1 MSLGQLCLDIL
12 WKYFIILFKRR
23 ITMDCKKYLKLNIVL
38 PIIIGIIIGTILVF
52 SRIFDDI
59 PGLPLVVIILC
70 FGSIYYGIHNVQ
82 KINNKIEPRIIVPLL
97 FGTFGMIGS
106 FIIIYKEEF
115 DDSPGVLLIIGALCI
130 GLIFIGLFNIK
141 NIRQKINPGIFV
153 PLFYCISGIVLTII
167 LEFDG
172 ELTKIQRSIVIMIFV
187 FIAIISISLVMIIR
201 RIKSLKR
208 VRRNCR

>member
-1 MSLGQLCLDIL
+1 
-12 WKYFIILFKRR
+12 
-23 ITMDCKKYLKLNIVL
+23 MDCKKYLKLNIIL

-70 FGSIYYGIHNVQ
+70 FGSIYYGIHNVK
-82 KINNKIEPRIIVPLL
+82 KINNKIKPRIIVPLL
-97 FGTFGMIGS
+97 FGTLGMIGS

-172 ELTKIQRSIVIMIFV
+172 ELTKIQRGIVIMIFI
-187 FIAIISISLVMIIR
+187 FIAIISISLAMIIR
-201 RIKSLKR
+201 RIKSLKK
-208 VRRNCR
+208 VRPNCT